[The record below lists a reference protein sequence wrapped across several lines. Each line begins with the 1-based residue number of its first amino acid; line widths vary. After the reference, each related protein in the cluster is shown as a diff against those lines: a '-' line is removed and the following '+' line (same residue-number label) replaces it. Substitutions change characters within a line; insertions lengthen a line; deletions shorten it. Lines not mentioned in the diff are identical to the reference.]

1 MNLFLLQEKPES
13 QETALVSLSISSA
26 FAGKYLVPTTKAT
39 PISTRIIH
47 ISSPPRTCDLAP
59 TAKRLEK
66 SPGTTAL
73 RPLCIVKAIPFSVP
87 SVLGA
92 GAMSFRASWI
102 AAGIEFH
109 RSVMVKGLANE
120 DVRPP
125 ITSALPK
132 TCKVGSK
139 IQNVVVHPCLS
150 SKFAKGFTII
160 DIGHAMAQA
169 RMIPPVPYLYCSAEN
184 GRSQNACDSPAMA
197 KKKDI

>member
-1 MNLFLLQEKPES
+1 M
-13 QETALVSLSISSA
+13 
-26 FAGKYLVPTTKAT
+26 AGKYLVPTPKAT
-39 PISTRIIH
+39 PIGTRITH

-66 SPGTTAL
+66 TPGTTAL
-73 RPLCIVKAIPFSVP
+73 RPLFIIKAIPFSVP

-102 AAGIEFH
+102 AAGIKFQK
-109 RSVMVKGLANE
+109 SAMAKGPANE

-132 TCKVGSK
+132 TCKVGSR

-150 SKFAKGFTII
+150 SKFARGFTII
-160 DIGHAMAQA
+160 DIGHAMPKA

-184 GRSQNACDSPAMA
+184 GRSQNACENPAMA
-197 KKKDI
+197 KKSDI